1 MTLSS
6 YNVAKQ
12 RIQEFLNAQAG
23 VHCVDCWSAV
33 SWLGRRGLLQLLGV
47 AGFQTGSVER
57 RDHSAAE
64 LCDDSQTVIRS
75 SWAG

>member
-12 RIQEFLNAQAG
+12 RIQEFLDAQAG

-33 SWLGRRGLLQLLGV
+33 SWLGRRGLLQLLG
-47 AGFQTGSVER
+47 AQTGSVER
-57 RDHSAAE
+57 RDRSAAE
-64 LCDDSQTVIRS
+64 LCDYSQTVIRS